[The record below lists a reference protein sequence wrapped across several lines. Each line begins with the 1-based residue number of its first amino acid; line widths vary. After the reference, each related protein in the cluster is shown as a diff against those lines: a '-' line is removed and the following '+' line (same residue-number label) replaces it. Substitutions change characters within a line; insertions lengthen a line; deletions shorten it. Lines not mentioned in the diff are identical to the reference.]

1 MAGVTSSADIYKAL
15 RAIIKSEDYVSR
27 LVQILE
33 NDHINPFS
41 VTLEAT
47 KLFSLSSSV
56 AFEDD
61 LADQI
66 LNIIDIGKSLAET
79 FRNERLIQH
88 NISFHEPIKKNLIA
102 TFKDTLKFVVVKKI
116 ISQ

>member
-15 RAIIKSEDYVSR
+15 PPSQIIKSEDKASR

-47 KLFSLSSSV
+47 KLFSLSSGV

-61 LADQI
+61 LTD
-66 LNIIDIGKSLAET
+66 
-79 FRNERLIQH
+79 
-88 NISFHEPIKKNLIA
+88 
-102 TFKDTLKFVVVKKI
+102 
-116 ISQ
+116 